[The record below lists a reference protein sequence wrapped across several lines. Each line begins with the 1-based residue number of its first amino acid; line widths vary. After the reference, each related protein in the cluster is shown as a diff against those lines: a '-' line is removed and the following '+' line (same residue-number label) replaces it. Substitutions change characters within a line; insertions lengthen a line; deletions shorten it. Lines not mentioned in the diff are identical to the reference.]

1 MIGDKNNFSSL
12 TLKKGGYVSYDK
24 NKNQKLLV
32 LGTTIKR
39 HNPTFED
46 VFFVEGLKHNLL
58 RISEL
63 CEKGNE
69 LVFDYSICNDIQ
81 YENEQTIFTS
91 KKMEIPIL

>member
-1 MIGDKNNFSSL
+1 M
-12 TLKKGGYVSYDK
+12 
-24 NKNQKLLV
+24 
-32 LGTTIKR
+32 
-39 HNPTFED
+39 
-46 VFFVEGLKHNLL
+46 FFLVEGLKHYLL

-91 KKMEIPIL
+91 KKWKYLYCELK